1 MTSAILD
8 EEKTQRRGYSKNG
21 CRECKRRKIKCDEGK
36 PSCWQC
42 VRLKKTCSYPC
53 SGERIARISKRKLLK
68 LEDFK
73 DDSCKDHTD
82 NINHDKIKTIQLE
95 LHPDRQNQ
103 RLLDEAKKHSFTSA
117 AIFGSKDSTSSIVTL
132 LNNDNSNSVARKS
145 PENQPPKSST
155 LSLSYY
161 NNISHQNSHNL
172 VDERP
177 HISKLGAMLPVE
189 ESDILSGESDHHL
202 AFNQDDLNILANDLN
217 NIVSDIMLDAHLS
230 DEKVTQNINDQA
242 ERLGYLSAENIPS
255 VREENLLQH
264 TSIPKRVPFDHIKV
278 TKTYE
283 RLYLEQFYHDFSNTI
298 LPFSAYDEVEDEVFN
313 PARDI
318 LFLYAAKEPFLLA
331 AILAQGAKTAS
342 KKNHMGEDEEAHCVY
357 LSRCL
362 KLLEPALK
370 NTYDHNDKKIL
381 TTNIEAVLLTVL
393 LLTTADA
400 SNPRQNWRPHLK
412 GAKDLLLK
420 YTLSHEKVPQLKK
433 SKVLIFCKYWFVSLE
448 ILAGLS
454 TIKGGILTTDEEFSR
469 LLTTG
474 DAYDVET
481 IKEIGVV
488 TKKGFNLLCG
498 YDNEC
503 ILPFRELIKIKNHMR
518 QGGRNFRHSDSLKY
532 INLLSMLLP
541 HTNTIY
547 ADETKVKSS
556 LNKNDYLKKDFV
568 ESVKKDMI
576 EPVFMENS
584 TYVISWMDVSNQL
597 YALAA
602 IITVFTECFEIS
614 SNSPQVQSIVEKMI
628 SLIDFIGEA
637 QDNTFFL
644 KSPLLAFQWPMLV
657 AGMNCCKEEHKF
669 VIMKLFR
676 MTSQY
681 GAGGAQC
688 SLKRVSKRWKANE
701 STNSDATESDSDI
714 DAVTY

>member
-1 MTSAILD
+1 MTSATSD
-8 EEKTQRRGYSKNG
+8 EEKRQRREYSKNG

-42 VRLKKTCSYPC
+42 VRLKKACSYPC
-53 SGERIARISKRKLLK
+53 TGERIPRISKRKLLQ
-68 LEDFK
+68 LQNFK
-73 DDSCKDHTD
+73 DEPNKDRTD
-82 NINHDKIKTIQLE
+82 NVKDGKIKKVQLE
-95 LHPDRQNQ
+95 LQPNKQNQ
-103 RLLDEAKKHSFTSA
+103 RLLDETKKTSFTSTT
-117 AIFGSKDSTSSIVTL
+117 IYGSKDDTSSIFTL
-132 LNNDNSNSVARKS
+132 LNNDNNSVSEKS
-145 PENQPPKSST
+145 PESQSPKSSAP
-155 LSLSYY
+155 SLGYY
-161 NNISHQNSHNL
+161 TNMNQQKSQNLLN
-172 VDERP
+172 ERP
-177 HISKLGAMLPVE
+177 HISKQGTMLPVE
-189 ESDILSGESDHHL
+189 NSDIFSGESENHL
-202 AFNQDDLNILANDLN
+202 AFNQNDLNILANDLN
-217 NIVSDIMLDAHLS
+217 NIVSDIMLDSHLS
-230 DEKVTQNINDQA
+230 DEKVLQNINDQA
-242 ERLGYLSAENIPS
+242 ERLGYLSAENIPLG
-255 VREENLLQH
+255 REENLLKH
-264 TSIPKRVPFDHIKV
+264 TFIPKRVPFDHIKV

-298 LPFSAYDEVEDEVFN
+298 LPFSAYDESEEEIFN

-342 KKNHMGEDEEAHCVY
+342 KKNHVGEDEEAYCVY

-370 NTYDHNDKKIL
+370 NTYDHNDKQIL

-393 LLTTADA
+393 LLTSADA

-433 SKVLIFCKYWFVSLE
+433 SNVLIFCKYWFVSLE

-469 LLTTG
+469 LITTD
-474 DAYDVET
+474 DAYDLKI
-481 IKEIGVV
+481 IKKIGVV
-488 TKKGFNLLCG
+488 TNKGFNLLCG
-498 YDNEC
+498 YDNDC
-503 ILPFRELIKIKNHMR
+503 ILPFRELIRIKNHIR
-518 QGGRNFRHSDSLKY
+518 QGGQDYRRSDSLKY

-547 ADETKVKSS
+547 ADETKVKSDLS
-556 LNKNDYLKKDFV
+556 KNEYLRKGLDD
-568 ESVKKDMI
+568 SVKKDFI
-576 EPVFMENS
+576 EPVFMGKN
-584 TYVISWMDVSNQL
+584 TYLISWKDISNQL

-602 IITVFTECFEIS
+602 IISVFTECFEIPY
-614 SNSPQVQSIVEKMI
+614 NSPQVQNIVEKII
-628 SLIDFIGEA
+628 SLIDFVGEA

-644 KSPLLAFQWPMLV
+644 KSPLLVLQWPMLV
-657 AGMNCCKEEHKF
+657 AGMNCFKEEHKF
-669 VIMKLFR
+669 VVMKFFR

-681 GAGGAQC
+681 GAGSARYA
-688 SLKRVSKRWKANE
+688 LKRVTKRWRSNE